1 MRPTPPALR
10 SVGAGTPCGEC
21 TLRGRF
27 ADAHCW
33 VLISVRMDVY
43 EYRMNLQLANKVALI
58 TGASSGIGAATAQ
71 ILAEEDVDV
80 VIAYGQDRDGA
91 EHCAQTVESYGRRA
105 WLCRMDLSFPETVAV
120 AIEQLKPDLP
130 KLDLLILCAGY
141 NKITPFQEITPAE
154 WNQVINI
161 NLSGAFYVVQA
172 ALPLMSRG
180 ASIVTV
186 ASVAAH
192 TGAPHHM
199 HYAAAKAGLINL
211 TKSLA
216 RTLAP
221 DIRVNCV
228 APGITLTPMGKETV
242 ETLPPDYAAN
252 KLLMQRF
259 ATPEE
264 IARCI
269 VFVSS
274 PVAGF
279 MTGVTVDINGGRE
292 IR

>member
-1 MRPTPPALR
+1 
-10 SVGAGTPCGEC
+10 
-21 TLRGRF
+21 
-27 ADAHCW
+27 
-33 VLISVRMDVY
+33 
-43 EYRMNLQLANKVALI
+43 MNLELANKVALI
-58 TGASSGIGAATAQ
+58 TGASSGIGTATAQ
-71 ILAEEDVDV
+71 ILAEEGVDV

-91 EHCAQTVESYGRRA
+91 ERCAKTVESYRRRA
-105 WLCRMDLSFPETVAV
+105 WLCQMDINSPETITV
-120 AIEQLKPDLP
+120 AIEQLKSDLI
-130 KLDLLILCAGY
+130 KLDILILCAGY
-141 NKITPFQEITPAE
+141 NKITPIQEITPVE

-172 ALPLMSRG
+172 ALPLMGRG
-180 ASIVTV
+180 ASIVTL

-192 TGAPHHM
+192 TGAPHHI

-228 APGITLTPMGKETV
+228 APGITLTPMGQETI
-242 ETLPPDYAAN
+242 EALPPEYAAK
-252 KLLMQRF
+252 KLLLQRF

-274 PVAGF
+274 PIAGF
-279 MTGVTVDINGGRE
+279 MTGATVDINGGRE